1 MSWVTIGTTAA
12 TLVGGAIASNKAS
25 SAADK
30 AAKQN
35 TKLTDQQKAQVQPWV
50 TGGTQANSQLNMLM
64 GLGTND
70 TYDSLYN
77 QYKDQFTTY
86 KKLPTKSSG
95 GFGGSLFNKI
105 ADPLHLGADKLDPI
119 GNAVGISPFNSAK
132 KSGYKA
138 IFGDSEQQKLDAF
151 VKQKLAEQEST
162 RSNPMYGYLTRN
174 FTNEDFVKDPG
185 YQFRM
190 DEGIKGVDRSAAA
203 RGGLFS
209 GQAAKELD
217 RYSQG
222 FASNEFN
229 NAYNRDTTNKSNLY
243 SRMYG
248 LSNQGLTATGQVG
261 NALQNQQQINTG
273 IANTNAANAMGQAS
287 TFNNA
292 IGGGLNYWQ
301 QQQYLNNQKPTLA
314 SQGGY
319 KTGGY
324 SPNWNG
330 MGTDF

>member
-95 GFGGSLFNKI
+95 GFVGSLFNKI

-119 GNAVGISPFNSAK
+119 GNAIGISPFNSSQKA
-132 KSGYKA
+132 GYKA
-138 IFGDSEQQKLDAF
+138 IFGDGEQLKLDAF

-174 FTNEDFVKDPG
+174 FTNDDFVKDPG

-292 IGGGLNYWQ
+292 IGSGLNYWQ
-301 QQQYLNNQKPTLA
+301 QQQYLNNNKPTMA
-314 SQGGY
+314 QQGGY
-319 KTGGY
+319 TPGGY
-324 SPNWNG
+324 SPNWGG

>member
-1 MSWVTIGTTAA
+1 MSWVAIGTTAA

-30 AAKQN
+30 ASKQN
-35 TKLTDQQKAQVQPWV
+35 TKLTEEQRAQVQPWV
-50 TGGTQANSQLNMLM
+50 TGGSQANDQLNMLM

-70 TYDSLYN
+70 TYESLYN

-86 KKLPTKSSG
+86 KKIPKKSSG
-95 GFGGSLFNKI
+95 GFGRSLFNKI
-105 ADPLHLGADKLDPI
+105 ADPLGLGAEKLDPI
-119 GNAVGISPFNSAK
+119 GNAIGISPFNSSQKA
-132 KSGYKA
+132 GYKA
-138 IFGDSEQQKLDAF
+138 IFGDGEQLKLDAF
-151 VKQKLAEQEST
+151 VKQKLAEQEAR

-174 FTNEDFVKDPG
+174 FTNSDFVKDPG

-209 GQAAKELD
+209 GQAAKELN

-243 SRMYG
+243 TRMYG

-273 IANTNAANAMGQAS
+273 IANTNAANALGQAS

-292 IGGGLNYWQ
+292 IGSGLNYWQ
-301 QQQYLNNQKPTLA
+301 RQQYLNNNKPTMA
-314 SQGGY
+314 QQGGY
-319 KTGGY
+319 TTGGY
-324 SPNWNG
+324 SPNWG
-330 MGTDF
+330 DMGTHF

>member
-30 AAKQN
+30 SAKQN
-35 TKLTDQQKAQVQPWV
+35 TKLTEQQKALVQPWV

-105 ADPLHLGADKLDPI
+105 ADPLHLGASKLDPI

-162 RSNPMYGYLTRN
+162 RSNPMFGYLTRN
-174 FTNEDFVKDPG
+174 FTNADFIKDPG

-190 DEGIKGVDRSAAA
+190 DEGLKGVEHSAAA

-209 GQAAKELD
+209 GQAAKELE
-217 RYSQG
+217 RYGQG

-243 SRMYG
+243 SRMAGISGTG
-248 LSNQGLTATGQVG
+248 LNAASGAAT
-261 NALQNQQQINTG
+261 NALSNQQQINTG
-273 IANTNAANAMGQAS
+273 IANNTAANAMGQAS
-287 TFNNA
+287 SFNNA
-292 IGGGLNYWQ
+292 LGSGLNYWQ
-301 QQQYLNNQKPTLA
+301 QQQYLNKMKPAGST
-314 SQGGY
+314 S
-319 KTGGY
+319 GGY
-324 SPNWNG
+324 SPNWGG

>member
-50 TGGTQANSQLNMLM
+50 TGGSQANDQLNMLM

-70 TYDSLYN
+70 TYESLYN

-86 KKLPTKSSG
+86 KKIPKKSSG

-105 ADPLHLGADKLDPI
+105 ADPLGLGAEKLDPI
-119 GNAVGISPFNSAK
+119 GNAIGISPFNSSQKA
-132 KSGYKA
+132 GYKA
-138 IFGDSEQQKLDAF
+138 IFGDGEQLKLDAF
-151 VKQKLAEQEST
+151 VKQKLAEQESR

-174 FTNEDFVKDPG
+174 FTNADFIKDPG

-190 DEGIKGVDRSAAA
+190 DEGIKGVDRSASA

-209 GQAAKELD
+209 GQAAKELN

-243 SRMYG
+243 TRMYG
-248 LSNQGLTATGQVG
+248 LSNQGLAATGQVG

-273 IANTNAANAMGQAS
+273 VANTNAANAMGQAS

-292 IGGGLNYWQ
+292 IGNGLNYWQ
-301 QQQYLNNQKPTLA
+301 QQQYLNKAAPAKST
-314 SQGGY
+314 
-319 KTGGY
+319 Y
-324 SPNWNG
+324 SPNWGG
-330 MGTDF
+330 MQTDFG